1 MININANNISEDIIS
16 KIGLRLSDK
25 PINAEISH
33 HARVFEYPHLKD
45 VFIMENDLYGNVMP
59 KGSCFL
65 VFCGRNGLIGK
76 EITVEKLKNSSPGE
90 IENLVNSNNEG

>member
-1 MININANNISEDIIS
+1 MNITATNLSEDIIS
-16 KIGLRLSDK
+16 KIGLRLSGK

-33 HARVFEYPHLKD
+33 DARVFEYPHLTD

-59 KGSCFL
+59 IGSCFL

-76 EITVEKLKNSSPGE
+76 EITVEKLKNSSPEE
-90 IENLVNSNNEG
+90 IENLVNSNIEG